1 MRHDTSIKTA
11 RDAFAG
17 GALEGG
23 RGPVDEG
30 AGLSRLRLCSAAVAE
45 LRAQSQELGLGGLF
59 RRNQPVNRVT
69 DSSEDTHYTHV
80 LKCLLC
86 ITLQIIKSWRDLL
99 LTSNCNVTEK
109 TTEITDSL
117 VNELHSV
124 TSKTIRDTGICLLK
138 LNWHECETF
147 PVFCTQWGTS
157 PN

>member
-1 MRHDTSIKTA
+1 MRCHTSIKTA

-30 AGLSRLRLCSAAVAE
+30 AGLSRLRLRSAAVAE

-69 DSSEDTHYTHV
+69 DSSEDTHRWYLHV

-86 ITLQIIKSWRDLL
+86 ITLQIIKS
-99 LTSNCNVTEK
+99 
-109 TTEITDSL
+109 
-117 VNELHSV
+117 
-124 TSKTIRDTGICLLK
+124 
-138 LNWHECETF
+138 
-147 PVFCTQWGTS
+147 
-157 PN
+157 